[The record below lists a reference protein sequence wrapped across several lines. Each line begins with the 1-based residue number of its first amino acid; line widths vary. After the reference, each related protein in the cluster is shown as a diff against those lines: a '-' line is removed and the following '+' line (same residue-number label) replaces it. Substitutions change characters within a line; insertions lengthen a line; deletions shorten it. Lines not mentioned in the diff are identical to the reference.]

1 MVIRSYFGRFRNF
14 SMKWLT
20 FRKIEN
26 KAPLFG
32 VWDKKHR
39 YMEIT
44 AIRPETDM
52 TVKQQLNDILMLV
65 SWREVARQYFDRSS
79 SWLYH
84 KMDGID
90 GNGGKGDFTFSERV
104 QLKGTLCDMAD
115 RLRRAAEQI

>member
-1 MVIRSYFGRFRNF
+1 
-14 SMKWLT
+14 
-20 FRKIEN
+20 
-26 KAPLFG
+26 
-32 VWDKKHR
+32 
-39 YMEIT
+39 MEIT

-90 GNGGKGDFTFSERV
+90 GNGGKGDFTFNERA
-104 QLKGTLCDMAD
+104 QLKGALCDMAD
-115 RLRRAAEQI
+115 RLRRAADKI

>member
-1 MVIRSYFGRFRNF
+1 
-14 SMKWLT
+14 
-20 FRKIEN
+20 
-26 KAPLFG
+26 
-32 VWDKKHR
+32 
-39 YMEIT
+39 MEIT

-104 QLKGTLCDMAD
+104 QLKGALCDMAD
-115 RLRRAAEQI
+115 RLRRAADKI